1 VSGPR
6 RDGLRTCLTA
16 AWVMLAIAV
25 GACASVPHTQDY
37 ILGLTCVVVDDSGSP
52 IRGAEVVLQL
62 GEVAFRGPEAVRD
75 VRQETGG
82 HGSAVFMLTSHVK
95 FTPFVV
101 RVQKA
106 GYATAEMRGVA
117 GSGPQGTHL
126 RITLIPSRGR
136 GAAEQGDE
144 ADER

>member
-1 VSGPR
+1 MSGPR
-6 RDGLRTCLTA
+6 RDGRTCLTA

-25 GACASVPHTQDY
+25 EGCASVPHTPDY
-37 ILGLTCVVVDDSGSP
+37 ILGLTCVVVDESGSP
-52 IRGAEVVLQL
+52 IRGADVILQL

-75 VRQETGG
+75 VRQATGG
-82 HGSAVFMLTSHVK
+82 HGSAVFMLTSHVRS
-95 FTPFVV
+95 TPFAIRV
-101 RVQKA
+101 RKA
-106 GYATAEMRGVA
+106 GYATTEMRGVA